1 MKKIFTLLVAA
12 SFGSI
17 ALGQTVFQSD
27 LSSWAAMQ
35 PTDWF
40 GSATHTTVLIV
51 TEETTGA
58 NYGSSMAK
66 LVNTTSSHKRFTTE
80 STTVVAGETYEIKM
94 WVSGAAGDLRSG
106 FFDEIDGTASG
117 YNYNAY
123 TPISG
128 GTQSVVSQSVTM
140 PASCTSAQFIL
151 SLRNTDAAGILVD
164 SVSVTAGG
172 VTPPPP
178 SGIISIYDIQFT
190 TDPNGDSPKKDSIV
204 TTKGV
209 VTAYINNTANFGGGS
224 FFIQDGDGAWNGLYV
239 YNQDTTRT
247 PNVGD
252 SVEVTGTVIEHNLG
266 SAPEAVT
273 ELGSVTDVTV
283 ISSGGTLPNV
293 TTITTGAA
301 NAEDYEGVLIKVI
314 NAEATSVGSTLG
326 FGLWEMNDGS
336 GALKGDDDMY
346 AFHTQAI
353 LGTNYD
359 VTGIGH
365 YSFDDYKILPRKT
378 SDVALFTGV
387 DELSG
392 VKVVVYPNP
401 VKGMLNFKLGVNGFN
416 VQIIDVTGKTV
427 RTENTINNRLT
438 VNTESLNNGF
448 YFYSISDVNGNLI
461 STNKFIVA
469 K

>member
-1 MKKIFTLLVAA
+1 MKKLFTLLFAA
-12 SFGSI
+12 SLGSI
-17 ALGQTVFQSD
+17 AIGQTVFTSN
-27 LSSWAAMQ
+27 LSSWNMGD
-35 PTDWF
+35 PTDF
-40 GSATHTTVLIV
+40 MGPNTSIASSSVVQTS
-51 TEETTGA
+51 TGA
-58 NYGSSMAK
+58 NFGSDMAA
-66 LVNTTSSHKRFTTE
+66 LINSTTSHKRFTTE
-80 STTVVAGETYEIKM
+80 STAVVGGTTYTIKI
-94 WVSGAAGDLRSG
+94 WVSGNTGELRTNYY
-106 FFDEIDGTASG
+106 DETDGTTAG
-117 YNYNAY
+117 YGTYNSY
-123 TPISG
+123 VTISG
-128 GTQSVVSQSVTM
+128 AQTIVSQSVTV
-140 PASCTSAQFIL
+140 PSTCNDAQFIL
-151 SLRNTDAAGILVD
+151 SLRNTDATGILVD

-172 VTPPPP
+172 TTPPPT
-178 SGIISIYDIQFT
+178 GITSIYDIQFT
-190 TDPNGDSPKKDSIV
+190 TNTNGDSPEVGNVV

-224 FFIQDGDGAWNGLYV
+224 FFIQDGNGSWNGLYI
-239 YNQDTTRT
+239 YNLDTTRT
-247 PNVGD
+247 PFVGD

-266 SAPEAVT
+266 SAPENVT
-273 ELGSVTDVTV
+273 ELGSVTNVNV
-283 ISSGGTLPNV
+283 INSGNTLPSE
-293 TTITTGAA
+293 TIVTTGAA
-301 NAEDYEGVLIKVI
+301 NREEYEGVLIKVV

-353 LGTNYD
+353 LGSDYD

-401 VKGMLNFKLGVNGFN
+401 VKGMLNFKLDVNGFN

-427 RTENTINNRLT
+427 RTENTINNKLT
-438 VNTESLNNGF
+438 VNTENLNNGF